1 MQINWNRCL
10 ILLSL
15 LASFVAIAAC
25 SQTTDLSRLQYTP
38 SVNGVSRASMSPR
51 NYRVLYSFGA
61 APDGNYPRGR
71 LVAVDGTLYGATGAG
86 GRYCPGHIFRCGT
99 VFSITTD
106 GTEKVLHSFGKGTDG
121 SYPASLIAV
130 NGTLYGTTSG
140 GGSYSQCQI
149 DGFQGCGTVFSI
161 TTDGTEKVLH
171 SFGKGTDGSHPLFGL
186 IAVNGTLYGT
196 TSLGGDHGYGTVFSI
211 TTDGTEKVLHGF
223 GKGTDGSQP
232 EGGLID
238 VKGTLYGTTI
248 AGGSYQQGTVFST
261 TMGGTEKVLHSFNG
275 SRTDGAIP
283 SGYLADVN
291 DTIYGTTINGGKYGI
306 PGYTFGTVFSITTG
320 GTEKVLHSFGKGADG
335 LYPTTGLIEVKGT
348 LYGTTSLGGRSY
360 GGTVFSITT
369 SGTEKTLHT
378 FPRRGIGGINP
389 GALSY
394 ENGNFFGTT
403 RNAGTYGYGTVFAL
417 KP

>member
-1 MQINWNRCL
+1 
-10 ILLSL
+10 
-15 LASFVAIAAC
+15 
-25 SQTTDLSRLQYTP
+25 
-38 SVNGVSRASMSPR
+38 
-51 NYRVLYSFGA
+51 
-61 APDGNYPRGR
+61 
-71 LVAVDGTLYGATGAG
+71 
-86 GRYCPGHIFRCGT
+86 
-99 VFSITTD
+99 
-106 GTEKVLHSFGKGTDG
+106 
-121 SYPASLIAV
+121 
-130 NGTLYGTTSG
+130 
-140 GGSYSQCQI
+140 
-149 DGFQGCGTVFSI
+149 
-161 TTDGTEKVLH
+161 
-171 SFGKGTDGSHPLFGL
+171 
-186 IAVNGTLYGT
+186 
-196 TSLGGDHGYGTVFSI
+196 
-211 TTDGTEKVLHGF
+211 
-223 GKGTDGSQP
+223 
-232 EGGLID
+232 
-238 VKGTLYGTTI
+238 
-248 AGGSYQQGTVFST
+248 
-261 TMGGTEKVLHSFNG
+261 MGGTEKVLHSFNG

-306 PGYTFGTVFSITTG
+306 PGYTFGTVFSITAG